1 MSTLKSIVL
10 DIVWISTQVTLR
22 LPTINKPVN
31 CDRFFF
37 FSSLFLFFT
46 STNLIYISINQ
57 SINNDESM
65 NGIVVRDFRRVDLS
79 HLIVRNRSKL
89 ITIDISE
96 NPLSNCR
103 STIVSIEIY
112 SNNPSDSFIRFDE
125 FVSSWN
131 YLPR

>member
-1 MSTLKSIVL
+1 
-10 DIVWISTQVTLR
+10 
-22 LPTINKPVN
+22 
-31 CDRFFF
+31 
-37 FSSLFLFFT
+37 
-46 STNLIYISINQ
+46 
-57 SINNDESM
+57 M

-125 FVSSWN
+125 FVSS
-131 YLPR
+131 